1 MKTSR
6 CRRFDVSK
14 TLLLLLLA
22 APRIGAAQALTN
34 RGFVDGTVFAFPQKA
49 PNDASRLVGDLV
61 VRDEAFV
68 KPAAWAQ
75 FAAGF
80 DLRVNSHDQVEDRWR
95 VDFSDRG
102 VRRPRVSVRRLTATF
117 THRALTLDVGKQF
130 IRWGKTDIVTP
141 TDRFAPADFM
151 NVVDHEFL
159 AVGGVRAS
167 VQIRGET
174 LEAVWVP
181 RITPSRV
188 PLVDQR
194 WTIVPPN
201 ASVVSIA
208 DRGAELPPGPQAGAR
223 WSHVGSGFE
232 YSLSFFDGFNHL
244 PDLRA
249 RLRPLPSFAVPP
261 LVEVELTRTYPAI
274 RTYGADAALPTRLL
288 TLKAEAAYFTSPSS
302 STDQYV
308 LYAVQLERQSGE
320 WLLLGGYAGE
330 AITERRS
337 AAGFAPDRGMTRS
350 IVGRAS
356 YTVDSNRSLTFE
368 GVARQNGRGLY
379 AKAEYSQARGQHW
392 RATVTS
398 VVLAGH
404 DDDFLGQY
412 RRNSHVA
419 WALRYSF

>member
-1 MKTSR
+1 M
-6 CRRFDVSK
+6 
-14 TLLLLLLA
+14 LLLLLA
-22 APRIGAAQALTN
+22 VPRIGAGQAFTN
-34 RGFVDGTVFAFPQKA
+34 RGFVDGTAFTFPQKA
-49 PNDASRLVGDLV
+49 PNDTSRLVGDLV

-80 DLRVNSHDQVEDRWR
+80 DLRVNSHDQIEDRWR

-102 VRRPRVSVRRLTATF
+102 VRRPRVSIRRLTATF
-117 THRALTLDVGKQF
+117 THRALAVDVGKQF

-151 NVVDHEFL
+151 SVVDNEFL
-159 AVGGVRAS
+159 AVSGVRAS

-188 PLVDQR
+188 PLLGQR
-194 WTIVPPN
+194 WTVGLPN
-201 ASVVSIA
+201 TSVASVV
-208 DRGAELPPGPQAGAR
+208 DRGAELPSGSQAGAR
-223 WSHVGSGFE
+223 WSHGGSGFE

-244 PDLRA
+244 PDLQV
-249 RLRPLPSFAVPP
+249 RLRPLPSFAAPAP
-261 LVEVELTRTYPAI
+261 VEVELTRTYPAV

-302 STDQYV
+302 STDEYV
-308 LYAVQLERQSGE
+308 LYAIQLERQSGE
-320 WLLLGGYAGE
+320 WLLVGGYAGE
-330 AITERRS
+330 VITERRS
-337 AAGFAPDRGMTRS
+337 AMKFAPDRGMTRS

-368 GVARQNGRGLY
+368 GVVRQNGRGLY
-379 AKAEYSQARGQHW
+379 AKAEYSQAQGQHW

-404 DDDFLGQY
+404 GDDFLGQY

-419 WALRYSF
+419 LTLRYSF